1 MSVPTPASAPAWHLY
16 VPKLVTVLRGGYG
29 LDDFR
34 HDLLAGLTV
43 AIVALPLSMALAIAS
58 GAPPAVGLHTAIIA
72 GFLISALG
80 GSRVQIGGPT
90 AAFIPVVYG
99 VIATHGYDGLV
110 LATLMA
116 AAMLVIAG
124 LLRLGALVKYM
135 PQPVITGF
143 TAGIAVSIFSSQI
156 KDLLGLDI
164 AKVPAEFFARWH
176 SYAAHIHSIDAASAG
191 LAFATLALLIA
202 LRRWRPH
209 WPGFLIAVAVA
220 TLATVLLDLPV
231 ATILSQFGEIPR
243 ELPVPHLPAFDLERM
258 RDLLPAAFTI
268 AFLGGVE
275 SLLSAV
281 VSDGMIDGR
290 HRSNCELVAQGVAN
304 GASALIGGLPATGAI
319 VRTATNVRAGARS
332 PVAGM
337 AHALF
342 ILVFVLVAAPLAN
355 HVPLP
360 AMAAMLLIIAWNMSE
375 IERIRQL
382 MRSPI
387 GDRMVLVVTFLLTVT
402 IDLTVAV
409 EVGVVLAAFL
419 FMYRMSEVVALESHV
434 TLVEQEEDDLGRARR
449 IEERATLP
457 PGVEAYRVYGPLFF
471 AVANRIDDVLRA
483 FGKPPRVFILR
494 LRQMPLIDGSGATA
508 IGNLVERC
516 RREGIALIF
525 TGLQPQPARI
535 LADMGIVADGSTL
548 RFADDFAQAIEM
560 AGERESGVGDSGSGK
575 SAGRD
580 AKA

>member
-1 MSVPTPASAPAWHLY
+1 MSASLPASPPVWHLY
-16 VPKLVTVLRGGYG
+16 IPKLFTVLRQGYR

-34 HDLLAGLTV
+34 RDMLAGLTV

-58 GAPPAVGLHTAIIA
+58 GASPAVGLHTAIVA

-90 AAFIPVVYG
+90 AAFIPVVFG
-99 VIATHGYDGLV
+99 VIAHYGYDGLV
-110 LATLMA
+110 MATLMA
-116 AAMLVIAG
+116 GAMLIIAG
-124 LLRLGALVKYM
+124 LLRLGTLVKYM

-143 TAGIAVSIFSSQI
+143 TAGIAVSIFSSQV

-164 AKVPAEFFARWH
+164 ASVPAEFFARWKT
-176 SYAAHIHSIDAASAG
+176 YAAHIGSLNPYAAG
-191 LAFATLALLIA
+191 LALATLALLIA
-202 LRRWRPH
+202 LRRWRPT
-209 WPGFLIAVAVA
+209 WPAFLIAVVLA
-220 TLATVLLDLPV
+220 TLATVTLDLPV
-231 ATILSQFGEIPR
+231 DTIVAHFGPIPR
-243 ELPVPHLPAFDLERM
+243 DLPMPHLPAFDLARM
-258 RDLLPAAFTI
+258 HELLPSAFTI

-281 VSDGMIDGR
+281 VSDGMIGAR
-290 HRSNCELVAQGVAN
+290 HRSNCELVAQGVAST
-304 GASALIGGLPATGAI
+304 ASALIGGLPATGAI

-342 ILVFVLVAAPLAN
+342 ILIFVLVAAPLAN
-355 HVPLP
+355 RVPLP

-387 GDRMVLVVTFLLTVT
+387 GDRMVLLITFVLTVT

-419 FMYRMSEVVALESHV
+419 FMHRMSEVVQMESHV
-434 TLVEQEEDDLGRARR
+434 DLVEADEDDFARARR
-449 IEERATLP
+449 TVERDVLP
-457 PGVEAYRVYGPLFF
+457 AGVEAYRVSGPLFF

-483 FGKPPRVFILR
+483 FGTTPRVFILR
-494 LRQMPLIDGSGATA
+494 LRLVPLIDASGAAA

-535 LADMGIVADGSTL
+535 LADMGIAADGTTL
-548 RFADDFAQAIEM
+548 RFVGDFAQALEM
-560 AGERESGVGDSGSGK
+560 AAVAETT
-575 SAGRD
+575 
-580 AKA
+580 

>member
-1 MSVPTPASAPAWHLY
+1 MSVPASAPPLWHLY
-16 VPKLVTVLRGGYG
+16 VPKLVTTLRQGYG
-29 LDDFR
+29 MR
-34 HDLLAGLTV
+34 DLRSDLMAGLTV
-43 AIVALPLSMALAIAS
+43 AVVALPLSMALAIAS
-58 GAPPAVGLHTAIIA
+58 GASPAVGLQTAIVA

-90 AAFIPVVYG
+90 AAFIPVVYS
-99 VIATHGYDGLV
+99 VIAHYGYDGLV
-110 LATLMA
+110 VATLMA
-116 AAMLVIAG
+116 GAMLVVAG
-124 LLRLGALVKYM
+124 LLRLGTLVKYM

-164 AKVPAEFFARWH
+164 AQLPAEFVPRWQA
-176 SYAAHIHSIDAASAG
+176 YAAHIGSIDPWATG
-191 LAFATLALLIA
+191 LALGTLALLIA
-202 LRRWRPH
+202 LRRWRPQ
-209 WPGFLIAVAVA
+209 WPGFLIAVVLA
-220 TLATVLLDLPV
+220 TLATVLLQLPV
-231 ATILSQFGEIPR
+231 ETVVSRFGPVPR
-243 ELPVPHLPAFDLERM
+243 ELAAPHLPAFDLARLHE
-258 RDLLPAAFTI
+258 LLPSAFTI

-281 VSDGMIDGR
+281 VSDGMIGGR

-304 GASALIGGLPATGAI
+304 AASALVGGLPATGAI

-342 ILVFVLVAAPLAN
+342 ILAFVLVAAPLAN
-355 HVPLP
+355 RVPLP
-360 AMAAMLLIIAWNMSE
+360 AMAAMLLVIAWNMSE

-382 MRSPI
+382 LRSPW
-387 GDRMVLVVTFLLTVT
+387 GDRIVLVVTFVLTVV

-434 TLVEQEEDDLGRARR
+434 GLLDSDEEDFTRARR
-449 IEERATLP
+449 EVDYDVLP
-457 PGVEAYRVYGPLFF
+457 EGVEAYRVSGPLFF

-483 FGKPPRVFILR
+483 FGRPPRVFILR
-494 LRQMPLIDGSGATA
+494 LRLVPFIDASGATA
-508 IGNLVERC
+508 IGNLVARC
-516 RREGIALIF
+516 RRDGTALVI

-535 LADMGIVADGSTL
+535 LAAMGVVADGSSL
-548 RFADDFAQAIEM
+548 RFVADFPAALALLGVATPATTPAEPSSAQ
-560 AGERESGVGDSGSGK
+560 
-575 SAGRD
+575 
-580 AKA
+580 

>member
-1 MSVPTPASAPAWHLY
+1 MSVSSPVVSPAWHLY
-16 VPKLVTVLRGGYG
+16 VPKLITALRQGYG
-29 LDDFR
+29 AGDLR
-34 HDLLAGLTV
+34 RDLLAGLTV

-58 GAPPAVGLHTAIIA
+58 GASPAVGLHTAIVA

-90 AAFIPVVYG
+90 AAFIPVVFG
-99 VIATHGYDGLV
+99 VIAHYGYDGLV
-110 LATLMA
+110 MATLMA
-116 AAMLVIAG
+116 GAMLVVAG
-124 LLRLGALVKYM
+124 LLRLGTLVKYM

-164 AKVPAEFFARWH
+164 ASVPAEFFARWKA
-176 SYAAHIHSIDAASAG
+176 YAAHIGSLNPYAAG
-191 LAFATLALLIA
+191 LALATLALLIA
-202 LRRWRPH
+202 LRRWRPT
-209 WPGFLIAVAVA
+209 WPAFLIAVVVA
-220 TLATVLLDLPV
+220 TLVTVAFNLPV
-231 ATILSQFGEIPR
+231 DTIVAHFGQIPR
-243 ELPVPHLPAFDLERM
+243 ELPMPHLPAFDLARM
-258 RDLLPAAFTI
+258 HELLPSAFTI

-281 VSDGMIDGR
+281 VSDGMIGGR
-290 HRSNCELVAQGVAN
+290 HRSNCELVAQGIAN
-304 GASALIGGLPATGAI
+304 TASALIGGLPATGAI

-337 AHALF
+337 AHAAF
-342 ILVFVLVAAPLAN
+342 ILLFVLVAAPLAN
-355 HVPLP
+355 QVPLP
-360 AMAAMLLIIAWNMSE
+360 AMAAMLLVIAWNMSE
-375 IERIRQL
+375 IDRIRQL

-387 GDRMVLVVTFLLTVT
+387 GDRLVLLMTFVLTVT

-419 FMYRMSEVVALESHV
+419 FMHRMSEVVAMESHV
-434 TLVEQEEDDLGRARR
+434 DLVEADEDDFKRARR
-449 IEERATLP
+449 TVERDVLP
-457 PGVEAYRVYGPLFF
+457 EGVEAYRVSGPLFF

-483 FGKPPRVFILR
+483 FGKAPRVFILR
-494 LRQMPLIDGSGATA
+494 LRLVPLIDASGAAA

-535 LADMGIVADGSTL
+535 LADMGIAADGTTL
-548 RFADDFAQAIEM
+548 RFAGDFAQALEM
-560 AGERESGVGDSGSGK
+560 AAVAEPT
-575 SAGRD
+575 
-580 AKA
+580 

>member
-1 MSVPTPASAPAWHLY
+1 MSARAASPGWRRY
-16 VPKLVTVLRGGYG
+16 VPKLFTVLRQGYR
-29 LDDFR
+29 LEDFR
-34 HDLLAGLTV
+34 RDVLAGLTV
-43 AIVALPLSMALAIAS
+43 SIVALPLSMALAIAS
-58 GAPPAVGLHTAIIA
+58 GATPAAGLQTAIVA

-90 AAFIPVVYG
+90 AAFIPVVFG
-99 VIATHGYDGLV
+99 VIAHHGYDGLV
-110 LATLMA
+110 IATLMA
-116 AAMLVIAG
+116 GAMLVIAG
-124 LLRLGALVKYM
+124 LLRLGTLVKYM
-135 PQPVITGF
+135 PQPVVTGF

-164 AKVPAEFFARWH
+164 ASVPAEFFPRWKT
-176 SYAAHIHSIDAASAG
+176 YADHIGSINPWAAG
-191 LAFATLALLIA
+191 LAAATLALLIA
-202 LRRWRPH
+202 LRRWRPN
-209 WPGFLIAVAVA
+209 WPIFLIAVTVA
-220 TLATVLLDLPV
+220 TLATAALQLPV
-231 ATILSQFGEIPR
+231 ETIVSRFGPIPR
-243 ELPVPHLPAFDLERM
+243 EFAWPHLPTFDRERM
-258 RDLLPAAFTI
+258 LELLPSAFTI

-281 VSDGMIDGR
+281 VSDGMIGGR

-332 PVAGM
+332 PIAGM

-342 ILVFVLVAAPLAN
+342 ILLFVLVAAPLAN
-355 HVPLP
+355 QVPLP

-387 GDRMVLVVTFLLTVT
+387 GDRLVLLVTFVLTVT

-419 FMYRMSEVVALESHV
+419 FMHRMSEVVAMESDV
-434 TLVEQEEDDLGRARR
+434 DLIEEDEDDFVRTRR
-449 IEERATLP
+449 MVGHDVLP
-457 PGVEAYRVYGPLFF
+457 EGVEAYRVSGPLFF

-494 LRQMPLIDGSGATA
+494 LRLVPLIDASGATA

-516 RREGIALIF
+516 RRDGTMLIF
-525 TGLQPQPARI
+525 TGLQPQPAHI
-535 LADMGIVADGSTL
+535 LADMGIVADGRSL
-548 RFADDFAQAIEM
+548 RLADDFRQALAM
-560 AGERESGVGDSGSGK
+560 ARADGV
-575 SAGRD
+575 RD
-580 AKA
+580 DAIGAT